1 MSRLVERRK
10 AEWDKM
16 MKKVIYDAAMAVL
29 NEHGFEGLKMDRV
42 AKAAEVATGTLY
54 NYFKDKNALLL
65 DVLESKFDH
74 IYQGF
79 LEALRRG
86 MTPKEKLEIFVRQY
100 LTSIR
105 RYRSLIMIVNAAE
118 GLSLPIKTSVN
129 KRREKIHKL
138 FAEIIEQGIEQG
150 SFRQLDPLKAARFLF
165 GALNGFLLS
174 IILENEDPQTIASDY
189 SECVTLI
196 FSGLIAPKIDLE
208 PHEDQG

>member
-1 MSRLVERRK
+1 MSRLVEKRK

-16 MKKVIYDAAMAVL
+16 MKKLIYEATMAVL
-29 NEHGFEGLKMDRV
+29 NEHGFDGLRMDRV

-65 DVLESKFDH
+65 DVLELKFDL
-74 IYQGF
+74 IYQEF
-79 LEALRRG
+79 LEALKHG

-105 RYRSLIMIVNAAE
+105 RYRSLIIIVTAAE

-150 SFRQLDPLKAARFLF
+150 FFCQLDPLRAARFLF
-165 GALNGFLLS
+165 GALNGFLQS
-174 IILENEDPQTIASDY
+174 IILEDEELQTIESDY
-189 SECVTLI
+189 SECMTLI
-196 FSGLIAPKIDLE
+196 FSGLIAQKKSLE
-208 PHEDQG
+208 PYDDQG